1 MTKNYN
7 LHPTA
12 ASTSSSL
19 DKVYTNEDLWY
30 FDTEDG
36 ETVGP
41 FRYKSE
47 AENNLSRF
55 LEQLQAQLG
64 VD

>member
-1 MTKNYN
+1 MTKNLN
-7 LHPTA
+7 LTSAPTV
-12 ASTSSSL
+12 SL

-30 FDTEDG
+30 FDTDDG

-47 AENNLSRF
+47 AENNLTRF
-55 LEQLQAQLG
+55 LAQLQNQLG
-64 VD
+64 VE

>member
-1 MTKNYN
+1 MTKNIN
-7 LHPTA
+7 LTTA
-12 ASTSSSL
+12 LTSSL
-19 DKVYTNEDLWY
+19 DKIYTNEDLWY

-41 FRYKSE
+41 FRYRSE
-47 AENNLSRF
+47 AENNLTRF
-55 LEQLQAQLG
+55 LEQLQTQLG

>member
-1 MTKNYN
+1 MTKDIN
-7 LHPTA
+7 LTTA
-12 ASTSSSL
+12 PASPM
-19 DKVYTNEDLWY
+19 DQVYTNEDLWY

-47 AENNLSRF
+47 AENNLTRF

-64 VD
+64 ID

>member
-1 MTKNYN
+1 MTKDFN
-7 LHPTA
+7 LNSAQTIA
-12 ASTSSSL
+12 L
-19 DKVYTNEDLWY
+19 DKVYANEDLWY

-47 AENNLSRF
+47 AENNLTRF
-55 LEQLQAQLG
+55 LAQLQNQLG
-64 VD
+64 IE

>member
-1 MTKNYN
+1 MTKNTN
-7 LHPTA
+7 LTTA
-12 ASTSSSL
+12 LTSSL
-19 DKVYTNEDLWY
+19 DKIYTNEDLWY

-41 FRYKSE
+41 FRYRSE
-47 AENNLSRF
+47 AENNLTRF

-64 VD
+64 VE

>member
-1 MTKNYN
+1 MTKNVN
-7 LHPTA
+7 LTA
-12 ASTSSSL
+12 TSAGSSNSL

-30 FDTEDG
+30 FDTDDG

-47 AENNLSRF
+47 AENNLTRF

-64 VD
+64 VE

>member
-1 MTKNYN
+1 MTKNFN
-7 LHPTA
+7 LTTA
-12 ASTSSSL
+12 SESSS

-47 AENNLSRF
+47 AENNLTRF

-64 VD
+64 LE

>member
-1 MTKNYN
+1 MTKEFN
-7 LHPTA
+7 LNSTPT
-12 ASTSSSL
+12 TSL
-19 DKVYTNEDLWY
+19 DKVYANEDLWY

-47 AENNLSRF
+47 AENNLTRF
-55 LEQLQAQLG
+55 LAQLQTQLG
-64 VD
+64 IE

>member
-1 MTKNYN
+1 MTKNLN
-7 LHPTA
+7 LSSAPTV
-12 ASTSSSL
+12 SL

-30 FDTEDG
+30 FDTDDG

-47 AENNLSRF
+47 AENNLTRF
-55 LEQLQAQLG
+55 LAQLQNQLG
-64 VD
+64 VE